1 MAPDDGLLSA
11 DWVLEPQT
19 RTGARGHYTVRIR
32 NLILA
37 MSIGVHDHEKVAPQ
51 RVSISVELQLD
62 YPAGGFGDALY
73 RKVVCYETLIGRI
86 KEMAAEGHVIL
97 VETFAER
104 VADLALTDRRVRS
117 VAVDVEKLD
126 IFDDCDAVGTTIEKA
141 RL

>member
-19 RTGARGHYTVRIR
+19 RVGARGRYTVRIR
-32 NLILA
+32 NLVLA

-62 YPAGGFGDALY
+62 YPVGGFGDALY

-86 KEMAAEGHVIL
+86 KETAAEGHVIL

-104 VADLALTDRRVRS
+104 VADLALTDRRVQS

-141 RL
+141 RI

>member
-11 DWVLEPQT
+11 GWVLEPQP
-19 RTGARGHYTVRIR
+19 RASARGRYTVRIR
-32 NLILA
+32 NLVLA
-37 MSIGVHDHEKVAPQ
+37 MSIGVHEHEKVAPQ

-62 YPAGGFGDALY
+62 YPKGGFGDAQY

-104 VADLALTDRRVRS
+104 VADLALTDRRVQS

-126 IFDDCDAVGTTIEKA
+126 IFDDCDAVGTTIA
-141 RL
+141 RSRT

>member
-19 RTGARGHYTVRIR
+19 RTGARGRYTVRIR

-126 IFDDCDAVGTTIEKA
+126 IFDDCDAVGTTIEKFCG
-141 RL
+141 

>member
-11 DWVLEPQT
+11 DWILEP
-19 RTGARGHYTVRIR
+19 RSRVGARGRYIVRIR
-32 NLILA
+32 DLVLT
-37 MSIGVHDHEKVAPQ
+37 MSIGVHDHEKTTPQ
-51 RVSISVELQLD
+51 RVAIGVELSLD

-73 RKVVCYETLIGRI
+73 RKVVCYETLVSRI

-104 VADLALTDRRVRS
+104 VADLALTDRRVQT

-126 IFDDCDAVGTTIEKA
+126 IFDDCEAVGTTIEKS
-141 RL
+141 RV

>member
-19 RTGARGHYTVRIR
+19 RASSRSSYSVRIS
-32 NLILA
+32 NLILT
-37 MSIGVHDHEKVAPQ
+37 MSIGVHDHEKVTPQ
-51 RVSISVELQLD
+51 RVAINVELVLD

-73 RKVVCYETLIGRI
+73 RKVVCYETLIRRI
-86 KEMAAEGHVIL
+86 KEMASEGHVIL

-104 VADLALTDRRVRS
+104 VADLALTDRRVLS

-126 IFDDCDAVGTTIEKA
+126 IFDDCDAVGTTIEKS

>member
-19 RTGARGHYTVRIR
+19 RVGARGRYTVRIR
-32 NLILA
+32 NLVLA
-37 MSIGVHDHEKVAPQ
+37 MSIGVHDHEKVTPQ

-62 YPAGGFGDALY
+62 YPVGGFGDALY

-104 VADLALTDRRVRS
+104 VADLALTDRRVQS

-141 RL
+141 RI

>member
-11 DWVLEPQT
+11 DWVLEPRT
-19 RTGARGHYTVRIR
+19 RAGSRGRYSVRIR
-32 NLILA
+32 DLVLT
-37 MSIGVHDHEKVAPQ
+37 MSIGVHDHEKVSPQ
-51 RVSISVELQLD
+51 RVAISVELLLD
-62 YPAGGFGDALY
+62 YPAGGFGDSLY

-104 VADLALTDRRVRS
+104 VADLALTDRRVQT

-126 IFDDCDAVGTTIEKA
+126 IFNDCDAVGTTIEKS
-141 RL
+141 RI